1 MISQPKAMRYIS
13 LLISSVL
20 AVGGL
25 FSGQSAQAADAPTVS
40 SAPQSVSAT
49 RANKAVIVRWT
60 PPATNGGSSVTGYM
74 VTLSGP
80 NLVKNINLSA
90 AGRSVTFSGLVNGRA
105 YLASVIAK
113 NAVGSSVASP
123 AIRVIPAVAP
133 ADVPELPIIR
143 AATVASQSATISFS
157 LGENNGSTITLVQF
171 SIDAGKS
178 WATAAGNPV
187 SISNLTNGKSYTVLL
202 RAKNHV
208 GFSGA
213 VAKLV
218 KPIGLANSL
227 SFTQPVAMTTGGEDQ
242 ALEASATGGT
252 TVFVSLTPSVCTIV
266 AGKLHATGMG
276 SCKVVARNSGNVNY
290 AAAKEVMRT
299 VSITKG
305 SLTITLASL
314 GSMGLD
320 SADQVVNASAAGGTN
335 VITSTTPTICV
346 IINGKIRPLSM
357 GVCRITVSNAGNSNF
372 DAAVSVERAIMIVA
386 FQPTI
391 TSRPTSSPT
400 STASATP
407 TVTPPVEPTPTATS
421 TTIPT
426 VAYIRL
432 TDADRAS
439 MTDKSSWWTNE
450 PESRSWVKFVS
461 AGDTLLL
468 HYKVTSST
476 GFAIAGAT
484 VTLRVNPGTA
494 KFNGLTSAVTDGS
507 GIATFTFVS
516 ATDSADAELRP
527 EAPSTMS
534 YWDNSRRVSPEVK
547 YDFTPTIG
555 ATTEHIDRV
564 WTHTVRAEG
573 WTPPQLNRTLLWSDE
588 FIGAA
593 DSAPSSSKWFTTVGD
608 GCAAPDN
615 NCGWGNAERQWY
627 TASANKLDGST
638 DGNLIITA
646 TRSSGGQGCYYGTC
660 DWFSGKL
667 TTKGKASFTYG
678 YLEVRAKI
686 PPAAGAWPAFWML
699 GTDIYTNPWP
709 RSGEIDIMENL
720 NSAAYTNWGTAHW
733 ANANGQRIM
742 GPNANTVTLPTRL
755 ADDFHTYAILWKPGS
770 ITWYI
775 DEIPRYTLY
784 ASSYPTSQWPFGK
797 TSSDTPKFYA
807 ILNVAMGGQGG
818 SISSSTTST
827 AMAVDYVRYYSVDG
841 IGTLNTP

>member
-1 MISQPKAMRYIS
+1 MIIKPQVVRGVSTLVSAT
-13 LLISSVL
+13 L
-20 AVGGL
+20 AVMAL
-25 FSGQSAQAADAPTVS
+25 ISGQSAQAADAPTVS
-40 SAPQSVSAT
+40 SAPQAVSAT

-60 PPATNGGSSVTGYM
+60 PPATDGGSSVTGYA
-74 VTLSGP
+74 VTLTGP

-90 AGRSVTFSGLVNGRA
+90 AGRSTTFSGLVNGRA
-105 YLASVIAK
+105 YLASVVAK
-113 NAVGSSVASP
+113 NAVGNSVSSP
-123 AIRVIPAVAP
+123 AIRVIPSVAP

-143 AATVASQSATISFS
+143 SATVASQSATISFS
-157 LGENNGSTITLVQF
+157 LGDNNGSTITLVQY

-178 WATAAGNPV
+178 WVIAVGNPV
-187 SISNLTNGKSYTVLL
+187 FIPNLNNGKSYTVLL
-202 RAKNHV
+202 RARNHI
-208 GFSGA
+208 GFGGA
-213 VAKLV
+213 VSKVV
-218 KPIGLANSL
+218 KPIGLANAIE
-227 SFTQPVAMTTGGEDQ
+227 FTQPVAMITGGEDQ
-242 ALEASATGGT
+242 SLEATATGGT
-252 TVFVSLTPSVCTIV
+252 TVFVSSTPSVCTIV
-266 AGKLHATGMG
+266 AGKLHATGTG
-276 SCKVVARNSGNVNY
+276 SCKVAARNSGNANY
-290 AAAKEVMRT
+290 AAAKEVVRT

-305 SLTITLASL
+305 SLTITLAAL

-320 SADQVVNASAAGGTN
+320 SPDQAVNATAAGGTN
-335 VITSTTPTICV
+335 VVTSTTPTTCV
-346 IINGKIRPLSM
+346 IVNGKIRSLSM
-357 GVCRITVSNAGNSNF
+357 GICRIVVSNAGNSNF
-372 DAAVSVERAIMIVA
+372 DAAVSLERAIMIVE

-391 TSRPTSSPT
+391 TARPTTTPT

-407 TVTPPVEPTPTATS
+407 TVTPSAEPTPTATS

-432 TDADRAS
+432 ADSDKAS

-461 AGDTLLL
+461 AGDTLRL

-476 GFAIAGAT
+476 GYAIAGAT
-484 VTLRVNPGTA
+484 VSLRVNPGTA
-494 KFNGLTSAVTDGS
+494 KFNGLTSAVTDES
-507 GIATFTFVS
+507 GVATFTFVS
-516 ATDSADAELRP
+516 TTDSADAELRP

-547 YDFTPTIG
+547 YDFTPTVG

-573 WTPPQLNRTLLWSDE
+573 WTPPQLNKTLLWSDE
-588 FIGAA
+588 FTGAA

-627 TASANKLDGST
+627 AASANKLDGST

-646 TRSSGGQGCYYGTC
+646 TRSNGGQNCYYGTC
-660 DWFSGKL
+660 DWISGKL
-667 TTKGKASFTYG
+667 TTYGKASFTYG
-678 YLEVRAKI
+678 YIEVRAKI

-699 GTDIYTNPWP
+699 GTDIYTRPWP
-709 RSGEIDIMENL
+709 LCGEIDIMENL

-733 ANANGQRIM
+733 ANASGQRM
-742 GPNANTVTLPTRL
+742 MAPNANTVTFGTKL
-755 ADDFHTYAILWKPGS
+755 ADDFHTYGILWKPGS

-775 DEIPRYTLY
+775 DELPRYTIY
-784 ASSYPTSQWPFGK
+784 ASNYGSSKWPFGK

-818 SISSSTTST
+818 SINSSTTST
-827 AMAVDYVRYYSVDG
+827 AMTVDYVRYYSVDG
-841 IGTLNTP
+841 VGTLNAP